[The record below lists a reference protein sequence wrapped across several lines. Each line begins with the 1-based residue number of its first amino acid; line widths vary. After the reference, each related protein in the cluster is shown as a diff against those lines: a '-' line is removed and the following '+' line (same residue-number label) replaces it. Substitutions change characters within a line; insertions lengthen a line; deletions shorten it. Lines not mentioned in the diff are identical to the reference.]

1 MTAGAIAIGAA
12 AGVIAGMLGV
22 GGGVLFV
29 PGLVFLVG
37 LGQHEA
43 EATSLLAI
51 IPVAI
56 VGSYQQDRYGN
67 VRRRDA
73 LLLGLTSIA
82 GAAAGVIA
90 GMLGVGG
97 GVLFVPGLVFLVGL
111 GQHEAEATSLLAIIP
126 VAIVGSY
133 QQDRYGNV
141 RRRDALLLGLTSV
154 AGATAGVALANAVSG
169 AVLRDA
175 FALFMVLVA
184 AQLVRRALRDPD

>member
-56 VGSYQQDRYGN
+56 VGSYQQY
-67 VRRRDA
+67 
-73 LLLGLTSIA
+73 
-82 GAAAGVIA
+82 
-90 GMLGVGG
+90 
-97 GVLFVPGLVFLVGL
+97 
-111 GQHEAEATSLLAIIP
+111 
-126 VAIVGSY
+126 
-133 QQDRYGNV
+133 RYGNV

-154 AGATAGVALANAVSG
+154 AGAAAGVALANAVWG

>member
-67 VRRRDA
+67 V
-73 LLLGLTSIA
+73 
-82 GAAAGVIA
+82 
-90 GMLGVGG
+90 
-97 GVLFVPGLVFLVGL
+97 
-111 GQHEAEATSLLAIIP
+111 H
-126 VAIVGSY
+126 
-133 QQDRYGNV
+133 
-141 RRRDALLLGLTSV
+141 RRDALLLGLTSV
-154 AGATAGVALANAVSG
+154 AGAAAVVALANAVSG

-175 FALFMVLVA
+175 FAFFMVLVA
-184 AQLVRRALRDPD
+184 AQLVRRGLRRPD